1 LQGDC
6 KDNFG
11 ETEEVADMQVEL
23 LATVKAQKK
32 ISNKWIAE
40 ETGLSESTIS
50 RILSRQTEPKFEDVV
65 RIAIAMGV
73 SLDALAGIVRIE
85 VEQEAALRAALEEK
99 EAQMEAMKEEH
110 QKSIAFLLEQI
121 AVRDRAIEHKNK
133 TIEGLMEALLGK

>member
-1 LQGDC
+1 
-6 KDNFG
+6 
-11 ETEEVADMQVEL
+11 MQVEL

-40 ETGLSESTIS
+40 ATGLSESTIS

-73 SLDALAGIVRIE
+73 SLDALAGIVRSE

-99 EAQMEAMKEEH
+99 EAQMEAMKEDH

>member
-1 LQGDC
+1 
-6 KDNFG
+6 
-11 ETEEVADMQVEL
+11 MQVEL

-99 EAQMEAMKEEH
+99 EAQMEAMKEDH

-121 AVRDRAIEHKNK
+121 AVRDRAIEHKNR